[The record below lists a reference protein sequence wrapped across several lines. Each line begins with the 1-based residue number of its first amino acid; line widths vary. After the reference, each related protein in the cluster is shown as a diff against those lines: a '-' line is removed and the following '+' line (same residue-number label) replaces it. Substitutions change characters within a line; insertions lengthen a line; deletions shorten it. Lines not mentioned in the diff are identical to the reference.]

1 MEDVD
6 TDGLIME
13 FEACPDD
20 PVSVDSKM
28 DLTPRRKPLT
38 YSCMNLKDEEAW
50 PFLVEYFGVAYA
62 FAALGALIHNTRK
75 VKNEMDIT
83 SSHVQKMALVS
94 MLARAMGWLHI
105 LALNAQ
111 LLREKLSA
119 SEEARHR
126 DGLSWKEEIAVLVH
140 KKERSELEV
149 FELKKRREEDSKANE
164 KVVRIYAGQEQSWK
178 SERKKLRHEINLLR
192 KDLFKAEVGEI
203 CGFKLNTKGISC
215 EMCDQKDKHAKQLEL
230 ALSEKEFLL
239 MTAIE
244 EARLADREHKEIRER
259 LAEAELVEVQLSK
272 KLDKEVAASVEQD
285 LLLSEVKENQM
296 EVEGRFKSLLEELNT
311 TRINLSTSNFELER
325 ILSETEYLKKELQKK
340 DAAVS
345 SLMEQARV
353 KSDEMEDLVRKLAQL
368 REEKKIAEVA
378 GENWR
383 WIPEETVCSRVMGAK
398 VQSITQL
405 EEIHWHEVESYERQL
420 RVKDERISA
429 LRSKL
434 LAVESALIH
443 PKSQSHELKLEISAK
458 NLNCTTLALYDDV
471 KTAHDLTVDLENFNS
486 TVNQVLMKL
495 HQEFDEAKEKLRDQ
509 VLKYKTKLSKLRE
522 RTEAELQQKDLQLAS
537 TEAKLC
543 QVLLQLAKTKRNEE
557 LITFDHS
564 EEKIFLQYIGED
576 DQELLLTNNKGFEKS
591 KTASQTSEN
600 LIPDDQK
607 NEGEISF
614 EGQLYKEN
622 MFLGFEFLEQ
632 KMVSKTEKNNSLDS
646 VQLQNASRLQRY
658 DSFSLTSDPRSLSS
672 RGRIAEKT
680 PQTSQYAIESSFAT
694 TAQVLKEGNDSE
706 SSRNLYWFRSSV
718 KRKRESMNKT
728 HDDFKADPICTSR
741 TRDIDDFSP
750 LVSNARNPFDYMIPV
765 NRTQLTDADLPSASE
780 HHSRNSLSTIKPG
793 LQGPSSPVF
802 SGMITKRTDV
812 RTRED
817 IEILGLALEV
827 KRIDQQLAE
836 MVKAGGVEQSD
847 TVQFLIPTTMVV
859 STNTSQNTKRSQ
871 GLAGRVC
878 RLAKHMGFTGPL
890 PAAVIN
896 SCIDVNGICT
906 QDPVKTKQNAYMI
919 SQSSELPS
927 TNDLAILQWRAKVV
941 SEKLLAIQTKLVK
954 YNSSGS
960 SLFPTEQLLDAVQAH
975 LSQVKMALRAR
986 MRTINPEPSSSA
998 PAKLEK
1004 VHSMTMN
1011 REKYKSRGAFGRGPE
1026 YRSSKYHLCRLDGE
1040 AHHLTRKAKTQ
1051 TFLQKLVMQ
1060 LH

>member
-1 MEDVD
+1 
-6 TDGLIME
+6 
-13 FEACPDD
+13 
-20 PVSVDSKM
+20 
-28 DLTPRRKPLT
+28 
-38 YSCMNLKDEEAW
+38 
-50 PFLVEYFGVAYA
+50 
-62 FAALGALIHNTRK
+62 
-75 VKNEMDIT
+75 
-83 SSHVQKMALVS
+83 
-94 MLARAMGWLHI
+94 
-105 LALNAQ
+105 
-111 LLREKLSA
+111 
-119 SEEARHR
+119 
-126 DGLSWKEEIAVLVH
+126 
-140 KKERSELEV
+140 
-149 FELKKRREEDSKANE
+149 
-164 KVVRIYAGQEQSWK
+164 
-178 SERKKLRHEINLLR
+178 
-192 KDLFKAEVGEI
+192 
-203 CGFKLNTKGISC
+203 
-215 EMCDQKDKHAKQLEL
+215 
-230 ALSEKEFLL
+230 
-239 MTAIE
+239 
-244 EARLADREHKEIRER
+244 
-259 LAEAELVEVQLSK
+259 
-272 KLDKEVAASVEQD
+272 
-285 LLLSEVKENQM
+285 
-296 EVEGRFKSLLEELNT
+296 
-311 TRINLSTSNFELER
+311 
-325 ILSETEYLKKELQKK
+325 
-340 DAAVS
+340 
-345 SLMEQARV
+345 
-353 KSDEMEDLVRKLAQL
+353 
-368 REEKKIAEVA
+368 
-378 GENWR
+378 
-383 WIPEETVCSRVMGAK
+383 
-398 VQSITQL
+398 
-405 EEIHWHEVESYERQL
+405 
-420 RVKDERISA
+420 
-429 LRSKL
+429 
-434 LAVESALIH
+434 
-443 PKSQSHELKLEISAK
+443 
-458 NLNCTTLALYDDV
+458 
-471 KTAHDLTVDLENFNS
+471 
-486 TVNQVLMKL
+486 
-495 HQEFDEAKEKLRDQ
+495 
-509 VLKYKTKLSKLRE
+509 
-522 RTEAELQQKDLQLAS
+522 
-537 TEAKLC
+537 
-543 QVLLQLAKTKRNEE
+543 
-557 LITFDHS
+557 
-564 EEKIFLQYIGED
+564 
-576 DQELLLTNNKGFEKS
+576 
-591 KTASQTSEN
+591 
-600 LIPDDQK
+600 
-607 NEGEISF
+607 
-614 EGQLYKEN
+614 
-622 MFLGFEFLEQ
+622 
-632 KMVSKTEKNNSLDS
+632 
-646 VQLQNASRLQRY
+646 
-658 DSFSLTSDPRSLSS
+658 
-672 RGRIAEKT
+672 
-680 PQTSQYAIESSFAT
+680 
-694 TAQVLKEGNDSE
+694 
-706 SSRNLYWFRSSV
+706 
-718 KRKRESMNKT
+718 MNKT

-750 LVSNARNPFDYMIPV
+750 LIPV